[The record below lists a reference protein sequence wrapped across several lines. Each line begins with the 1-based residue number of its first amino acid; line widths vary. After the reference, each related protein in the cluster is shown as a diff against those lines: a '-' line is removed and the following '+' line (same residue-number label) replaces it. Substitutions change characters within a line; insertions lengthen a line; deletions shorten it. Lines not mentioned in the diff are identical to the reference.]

1 MFNQTTVKIFVQAG
15 SESLTLSSLNSS
27 ASDDESESD
36 LRWGTTLFLN
46 RLYWSLPLFV
56 ISTSSQNQLPS
67 T

>member
-1 MFNQTTVKIFVQAG
+1 MFNKTTVKIFVQAG
-15 SESLTLSSLNSS
+15 IESLTLSSLNSS

-36 LRWGTTLFLN
+36 IRWGTT
-46 RLYWSLPLFV
+46 LYWSLPLFV